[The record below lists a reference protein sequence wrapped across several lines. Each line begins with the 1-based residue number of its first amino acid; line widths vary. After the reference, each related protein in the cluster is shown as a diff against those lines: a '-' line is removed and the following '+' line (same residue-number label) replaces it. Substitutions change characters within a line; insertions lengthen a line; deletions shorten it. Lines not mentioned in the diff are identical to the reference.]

1 MSSLVPVPIVA
12 KSKFEIYNKKYVSV
26 GYLIGKEISISVL
39 LESNRNFLTLD
50 LTNWNDLMRESNF
63 NLILKNVQARHK
75 SLVKLNDNLC
85 YSINAKYSSITLKLN
100 NNTLALSIIDLC
112 SLKQIQIL

>member
-26 GYLIGKEISISVL
+26 VVL
-39 LESNRNFLTLD
+39 LESNRNFSTLD

-75 SLVKLNDNLC
+75 SSVQLNDDLC
-85 YSINAKYSSITLKLN
+85 YSINVKTLQ
-100 NNTLALSIIDLC
+100 SH
-112 SLKQIQIL
+112 